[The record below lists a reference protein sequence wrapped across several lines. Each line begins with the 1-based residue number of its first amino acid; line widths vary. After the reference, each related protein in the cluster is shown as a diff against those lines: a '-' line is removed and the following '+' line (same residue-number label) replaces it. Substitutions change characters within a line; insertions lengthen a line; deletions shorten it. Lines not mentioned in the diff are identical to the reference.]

1 MDTKVLKDL
10 VDRFKAAEF
19 DRRQLDAKA
28 MQLKQEENAI
38 KAQLMAAM
46 QESDTRAASGSD
58 VVVTLAYFPE
68 PVVEDWG
75 MFTAHIAAESDFS
88 LIERRPAKLAIKERW
103 ADGVTI
109 PGIGS
114 FSVSKLLFNKLRG

>member
-19 DRRQLDAKA
+19 ERRQLDAKA
-28 MQLKQEENAI
+28 MQLKQEENAL
-38 KAQLMAAM
+38 KAALMAAM

-75 MFTAHIAAESDFS
+75 MFTAYIATENDFS

-103 ADGVTI
+103 ADGVII
-109 PGIGS
+109 PGIGT